1 MLVRIREIYRQ
12 AYGYRKFKG
21 ITGQREKD
29 SRIHPEGMDFDTK
42 KDKYSQ

>member
-12 AYGYRKFKG
+12 AYGYRKFKRLQG
-21 ITGQREKD
+21 REK
-29 SRIHPEGMDFDTK
+29 IVKYILKGMNFDTK